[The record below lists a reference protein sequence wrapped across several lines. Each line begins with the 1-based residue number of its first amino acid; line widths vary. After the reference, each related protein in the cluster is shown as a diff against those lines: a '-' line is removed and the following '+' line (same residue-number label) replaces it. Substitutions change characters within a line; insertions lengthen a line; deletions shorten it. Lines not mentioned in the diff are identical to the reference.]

1 MAIGIALIL
10 TSILLLIVYLEVRK
24 YFIDQKLQGFEL
36 IKGVPILGAAGR
48 LMGSS
53 NYNFIDVISK
63 FFKEAKSQSFRCWAG
78 PFLVI
83 CTMDPKNIEVLMTNE
98 NCLNKPYLYE
108 HFHCDT
114 SIIVVDKEV
123 WKPNRRALNSAFAIT
138 ALQSYMP
145 FLNKK
150 SRILIERMK
159 PQINELNDLYR
170 TISLCMMDM
179 STRTLMG
186 IEMNLQSE
194 YGTFLQ
200 TTFKQI
206 MNSIQ
211 YRVQRIWWHLDS
223 IYFNLSKVGRTER
236 RALKI
241 GHDFIDKLYTKKV
254 NELKLLQSQ
263 GINHLN
269 EGSKKGVNNLLE
281 QCLLMERNG
290 IFSHENVL
298 DEMMIVILAGLDTS
312 AITVFGTLLLLSINQ
327 NHQEMVVN
335 ELHSIFETSDSDVTP
350 SHLTDMKYT
359 ERVIKETMR
368 LLPPGYYF

>member
-1 MAIGIALIL
+1 MAIGIILIL
-10 TSILLLIVYLEVRK
+10 ALVLTFILYIEVRK
-24 YFIDQKLQGFEL
+24 YFIDKNLQGFKL
-36 IKGVPILGAAGR
+36 IKGFPVLGAAGR

-53 NYNFIDVISK
+53 NYNFIDVISN
-63 FFKEAKSQSFRCWAG
+63 FFDEAKSTSFRAWAG

-114 SIIVVDKEV
+114 SIIVVDKEL
-123 WKPNRRALNSAFAIT
+123 WKPNRRALNSAFAIP

-150 SRILIERMK
+150 SRILVKQME
-159 PQINELNDLYR
+159 PNINEINDLYR

-211 YRVQRIWWHLDS
+211 YRVQRIWWHLDA
-223 IYFNLSKVGRTER
+223 IYFNLSKVGRSER

-241 GHDFIDKLYTKKV
+241 GHDFINKLYSTKV
-254 NELKLLQSQ
+254 NEIELLHSQ
-263 GINHLN
+263 GIDYLD
-269 EGSKKGVNNLLE
+269 EASKKGVNNLLE

-290 IFSHENVL
+290 IFTHQNVL
-298 DEMMIVILAGLDTS
+298 DEMMIVILAGL
-312 AITVFGTLLLLSINQ
+312 VELLNFYTLF
-327 NHQEMVVN
+327 V
-335 ELHSIFETSDSDVTP
+335 
-350 SHLTDMKYT
+350 
-359 ERVIKETMR
+359 
-368 LLPPGYYF
+368 

>member
-1 MAIGIALIL
+1 MAIGIILIL
-10 TSILLLIVYLEVRK
+10 AFLSLFLACLEVRK
-24 YFIDQKLQGFEL
+24 YFIDRKLQGFKP

-53 NYNFIDVISK
+53 NYNFIDLIST
-63 FFKEAKSQSFRCWAG
+63 FFDEAKSASFRAWAG

-114 SIIVVDKEV
+114 SIIVVDKEM

-145 FLNKK
+145 YLNKK
-150 SRILIERMK
+150 ARILIERMA
-159 PQINELNDLYR
+159 PQVNEPNDLYR

-211 YRVQRIWWHLDS
+211 YRVQRIWWHLDAV
-223 IYFNLSKVGRTER
+223 YFNLSKIGRSER

-241 GHDFIDKLYTKKV
+241 AHDFIDKLYVNKV
-254 NELKLLQSQ
+254 NELELMRAKGADYLDEASQ
-263 GINHLN
+263 KGI
-269 EGSKKGVNNLLE
+269 NNLLE

-312 AITVFGTLLLLSINQ
+312 AITVFGTLLMLAINQ

-335 ELHSIFETSDSDVTP
+335 ELRSIFETADSDVTP

-368 LLPPGYYF
+368 LLPPGE